1 MMKLIKLISLS
12 CAVFVA
18 VVFVYIYSQIQQ
30 IQKESLNLTTSRL
43 FEVKPGTGLNA
54 LCEQWQAEKLT
65 TGCWRLQILA
75 KLDPKLTDIKAGV
88 YQLQPAPLL
97 DNLRRINSGRVH
109 LFSFRIIEGESFSQ
123 VLANLN
129 NLPYIKKVTL
139 SNMDGFF
146 VNALNIKQNKVEGWL
161 FPDTYFYQAGDTDLS
176 LLERSHALMKAA
188 LNELWQLKD
197 KNLPYSN
204 AYEAL
209 IMASIIEKETAKA
222 SERPLIASVFINRLH
237 KKMRLQTDPTV
248 IYGLAELFDG
258 DLTRAHLKQY
268 TPYNTYRI
276 KALPPTPIAM
286 PSYAA
291 IKAALSPMSSNYY
304 YFVAKGDGSH
314 QFSEN
319 LSQHNSAVRK
329 YQLKLKKGRNDS

>member
-1 MMKLIKLISLS
+1 MMKSIKIILLSLAIILGVIAS
-12 CAVFVA
+12 Y
-18 VVFVYIYSQIQQ
+18 VYSHIQLLQ
-30 IQKESLNLTTSRL
+30 TKALNLPEPTL
-43 FEVKPGTGLNA
+43 YEVKPGIGLNTV
-54 LCEQWQAEKLT
+54 CNQWQADKLT
-65 TGCWRLQILA
+65 DNCWSLRVLA
-75 KLDPKLTDIKAGV
+75 KLDPTLTDIKAGV
-88 YQLQPAPLL
+88 YQLTADSLL
-97 DNLRRINSGRVH
+97 ANVRKLNNSQVH
-109 LFSFRIIEGESFSQ
+109 LFSFSIIEGESFSQ
-123 VLANLN
+123 VLTKIST
-129 NLPYIKKVTL
+129 LPYIKKVTPQKIE
-139 SNMDGFF
+139 GYF
-146 VNALNIKQNKVEGWL
+146 VDALKIKHANSEGWL

-176 LLERSHALMKAA
+176 LLQRSHSAMKVALE
-188 LNELWQLKD
+188 ELWQTREQ
-197 KNLPYSN
+197 NLPYAN

-248 IYGLAELFDG
+248 IYGLAEQFDG

-291 IKAALSPMSSNYY
+291 IKAALSPDSSNYY

-314 QFSEN
+314 QFSEK

-329 YQLKLKKGRNDS
+329 YQLKKKVSNDS

>member
-1 MMKLIKLISLS
+1 MMKSIKIITLCIAIILGIMFS
-12 CAVFVA
+12 
-18 VVFVYIYSQIQQ
+18 YIYSHIQLLQ
-30 IQKESLNLTTSRL
+30 TQAINLNSPTL
-43 FEVKPGTGLNA
+43 FEVKPGTGLNT
-54 LCEQWQAEKLT
+54 LCQQWQAQKYT
-65 TGCWRLQILA
+65 DNCWSLRILSR
-75 KLDPKLTDIKAGV
+75 LDPKITDIKAGL
-88 YQLQPAPLL
+88 YQLTPDSLL
-97 DNLRRINSGRVH
+97 NNIRKINNSQVH
-109 LFSFRIIEGESFSQ
+109 LFSFSIIEGESFSQ
-123 VLANLN
+123 VLTKIST
-129 NLPYIKKVTL
+129 LPHIKKITPKNSEGYFTDTL
-139 SNMDGFF
+139 S
-146 VNALNIKQNKVEGWL
+146 IKQANPEGWL

-176 LLERSHALMKAA
+176 LLQRSHSAMKEALSA
-188 LNELWQLKD
+188 LWLTREQ
-197 KNLPYSN
+197 NLPYNS

-248 IYGLAELFDG
+248 IYGLAEQFDG

-291 IKAALSPMSSNYY
+291 IKAALSPDSSNYY

-329 YQLKLKKGRNDS
+329 YQLKKKVSNDS

>member
-1 MMKLIKLISLS
+1 MMKSIKIILLSLAIIFGIIAS
-12 CAVFVA
+12 Y
-18 VVFVYIYSQIQQ
+18 VYSHLQLLQT
-30 IQKESLNLTTSRL
+30 KGLNLQEPTL
-43 FEVKPGTGLNA
+43 YEVKPGTGLNT
-54 LCEQWQAEKLT
+54 LCRQWQLDKLT
-65 TGCWRLQILA
+65 DNCWSLRILA
-75 KLDPKLTDIKAGV
+75 KLDPTLTDIKAGV
-88 YQLQPAPLL
+88 YQLTSDPLL
-97 DNLRRINSGRVH
+97 DNVRKLNNSQVH
-109 LFSFRIIEGESFSQ
+109 LFSFSIIEGESFSQ
-123 VLANLN
+123 VLNNIA
-129 NLPYIKKVTL
+129 NLPYLKKITQQNNDSFYVDAL
-139 SNMDGFF
+139 KIEH
-146 VNALNIKQNKVEGWL
+146 VNSEGWL

-176 LLERSHALMKAA
+176 LLQRSHNAMKIALK
-188 LNELWQLKD
+188 ELWQMRD
-197 KNLPYSN
+197 QSLPYAN

-222 SERPLIASVFINRLH
+222 SERPLIASVFINRLN

-248 IYGLAELFDG
+248 IYGLADKFDG

-291 IKAALSPMSSNYY
+291 IKAALSPDTSNYY

-319 LSQHNSAVRK
+319 LSQHNQAVRK
-329 YQLKLKKGRNDS
+329 YQLKKKVSNDS

>member
-1 MMKLIKLISLS
+1 MMKSIKIILLSLAIILGIIAS
-12 CAVFVA
+12 Y
-18 VVFVYIYSQIQQ
+18 VYSHIQLLQ
-30 IQKESLNLTTSRL
+30 TKALNLPEPTL
-43 FEVKPGTGLNA
+43 YEVKPGTGLNT
-54 LCEQWQAEKLT
+54 LCRQFQADKLT
-65 TGCWRLQILA
+65 DNCWSLRILA
-75 KLDPKLTDIKAGV
+75 KLDPTLTDIKAGV
-88 YQLQPAPLL
+88 YQLTAGSLL
-97 DNLRRINSGRVH
+97 DNVKKINNSQVH
-109 LFSFRIIEGESFSQ
+109 LFSFSIIEGESFSQ
-123 VLANLN
+123 VLKNIS
-129 NLPYIKKVTL
+129 NLPYIKKVMQQGKD
-139 SNMDGFF
+139 NFYVD
-146 VNALNIKQNKVEGWL
+146 ALKIKHANTEGWL

-176 LLERSHALMKAA
+176 LLQRSHSAMKIS
-188 LNELWQLKD
+188 LDELWQKREQ
-197 KNLPYSN
+197 NLPYAN

-248 IYGLAELFDG
+248 IYGLKDEFDG

-291 IKAALSPMSSNYY
+291 IQAALSPESSNYY

-319 LSQHNSAVRK
+319 LSQHNKAVRK
-329 YQLKLKKGRNDS
+329 YQLKKKVSNDS